1 VRGRSG
7 NNKYFTVH
15 SSIGCIFYWYIGL
28 AISAVIEINKKM
40 DLILYELRRA
50 RKDKE

>member
-1 VRGRSG
+1 MEIINILLFILV
-7 NNKYFTVH
+7 FV
-15 SSIGCIFYWYIGL
+15 IGCIFYWYIGL